1 MKNSVVNE
9 DIQKSR
15 IEFLKKIEL
24 FEELDSNELNFIS
37 NTFHPKKFRK
47 KEIIFHQGDD
57 SRSSFLIL
65 KGKVRIVRINES
77 GNETSISI
85 YSENDII
92 GEFSAVDGS
101 PRSATVQALEDCVL
115 LEIEYSK
122 FLKMISEMP
131 VFAMGLIKVLVKK
144 LRWATS
150 FAETIAQYDTA
161 GRLLHILL
169 YYNDILGVELE
180 AGKKYELSL
189 SMNQSDLAS
198 LVGARRE
205 WINRILQDWKKNNLI
220 VHRNGRITILDLP
233 AVKKERDRRT
243 DYYLSEESKW

>member
-1 MKNSVVNE
+1 MKKSSLNE

-15 IEFLKKIEL
+15 IAFLKKIDL
-24 FEELDSNELNFIS
+24 FAGLDENDLGIIS
-37 NTFHPKKFRK
+37 NSFRPKKFRK

-77 GNETSISI
+77 GNETSIRI
-85 YSENDII
+85 YSEFDII
-92 GEFSAVDGS
+92 GEFSAIDGN
-101 PRSATVQALEDCVL
+101 PRSATVQALEDCIL

-122 FLKMISEMP
+122 FLKLISEMP
-131 VFAMGLIKVLVKK
+131 EFAKGLMNVLVKK
-144 LRWATS
+144 LRWATL

-169 YYNDILGVELE
+169 YYNDILGKELE
-180 AGKKYELSL
+180 AGKKYELNL
-189 SMNQSDLAS
+189 AMNQSDLAS

-205 WINRILQDWKKNNLI
+205 WINRILQDWRKNGLI
-220 VHRNGRITILDLP
+220 EYKNGRITLLDLP
-233 AVKKERDRRT
+233 AVKKERDRRM
-243 DYYLSEESKW
+243 DNHFSEDIEW